1 MTGKL
6 ALSKAGHDKDK
17 LYLIVKEEQDTVYL
31 ADGRRRGLLN
41 PKKKN
46 RRHIQVMHLGVTEE
60 ELELFFQNPAWADNR
75 IRETIELYNRRM
87 KPE

>member
-17 LYLIVKEEQDTVYL
+17 LYLIVKEEKDTVYL
-31 ADGRRRGLLN
+31 ADGRKRGLLN

-46 RRHIQVMHLGVTEE
+46 KRHIQVIHAGVDEE
-60 ELELFFQNPAWADNR
+60 ELALFFKNPAWADNL
-75 IRETIELYNRRM
+75 IREKTDLYNRRM

>member
-17 LYLIVKEEQDTVYL
+17 LYLIVKEEQDTVYIWRTDVN
-31 ADGRRRGLLN
+31 AVWLN

-46 RRHIQVMHLGVTEE
+46 RRHIQVISQRCFRRRAGTLLSKSCLGRQLKSE
-60 ELELFFQNPAWADNR
+60 R
-75 IRETIELYNRRM
+75 G
-87 KPE
+87 

>member
-31 ADGRRRGLLN
+31 ADGRKRGLLN
-41 PKKKN
+41 PKKSWNAPFKILPGPTLKSE
-46 RRHIQVMHLGVTEE
+46 RG
-60 ELELFFQNPAWADNR
+60 
-75 IRETIELYNRRM
+75 
-87 KPE
+87 

>member
-31 ADGRRRGLLN
+31 SDGRKRGLLN
-41 PKKKN
+41 PK
-46 RRHIQVMHLGVTEE
+46 RCV
-60 ELELFFQNPAWADNR
+60 
-75 IRETIELYNRRM
+75 
-87 KPE
+87 

>member
-17 LYLIVKEEQDTVYL
+17 LYLIIKEEQDTVYL
-31 ADGRRRGLLN
+31 ADGRKRGLLK

-46 RRHIQVMHLGVTEE
+46 RRHIQVIYEGIDEE
-60 ELELFFQNPAWADNR
+60 ELKLFFRNPAWADNR

>member
-31 ADGRRRGLLN
+31 ADGRKRGLLN

-46 RRHIQVMHLGVTEE
+46 RRHIQVIR
-60 ELELFFQNPAWADNR
+60 FFQNPAWADTQ
-75 IRETIELYNRRM
+75 IRERIELFNRRM

>member
-31 ADGRRRGLLN
+31 ADGRKRGLLN

-46 RRHIQVMHLGVTEE
+46 RRRYSGDTRRCFRRRAGALLPESCLGRHSN
-60 ELELFFQNPAWADNR
+60 Q
-75 IRETIELYNRRM
+75 REDRAF
-87 KPE
+87 

>member
-31 ADGRRRGLLN
+31 ADGRKRGLLK

-46 RRHIQVMHLGVTEE
+46 RRHIQVIHEGITGE
-60 ELELFFQNPAWADNR
+60 ELELFFQKPAWADNR
-75 IRETIELYNRRM
+75 IREMIERYSRRT

>member
-17 LYLIVKEEQDTVYL
+17 LYLIVNEEQDTVYL
-31 ADGRRRGLLN
+31 ADGRKRGLLK

-46 RRHIQVMHLGVTEE
+46 RRHIQVIYEGIDEE
-60 ELELFFQNPAWADNR
+60 ELKLFFRNPAWADNR

>member
-31 ADGRRRGLLN
+31 ADGRKRGLL
-41 PKKKN
+41 
-46 RRHIQVMHLGVTEE
+46 
-60 ELELFFQNPAWADNR
+60 DS
-75 IRETIELYNRRM
+75 RER
-87 KPE
+87 

>member
-17 LYLIVKEEQDTVYL
+17 LYLIVREEQDTVYL
-31 ADGRRRGLLN
+31 ADGHKRGLQN

-46 RRHIQVMHLGVTEE
+46 RRHIQVIHEGVSEE
-60 ELELFFQNPAWADNR
+60 ELRQFFLNPAWADNR
-75 IRETIELYNRRM
+75 IRERIELYGRRT

>member
-31 ADGRRRGLLN
+31 ADGRKTRSAES
-41 PKKKN
+41 
-46 RRHIQVMHLGVTEE
+46 EE
-60 ELELFFQNPAWADNR
+60 EEPKAYSGD
-75 IRETIELYNRRM
+75 TRRCF
-87 KPE
+87 

>member
-6 ALSKAGHDKDK
+6 AHSKAGHDKDK

-31 ADGRRRGLLN
+31 ADGRKRGLLN

-46 RRHIQVMHLGVTEE
+46 KKHIQVIHEGVAIE

-75 IRETIELYNRRM
+75 IRERIELYNRRT

>member
-17 LYLIVKEEQDTVYL
+17 LYLIVKEEQDMVYL
-31 ADGRRRGLLN
+31 ADGRKRGLLN

-46 RRHIQVMHLGVTEE
+46 RRHIQVIHEGVSEE
-60 ELELFFQNPAWADNR
+60 ELERFFQNSAWADTQ
-75 IRETIELYNRRM
+75 IRERIELFNRRM